1 VVQIFTMQYIDTAIA
16 HVEFAIKLMQG
27 AEDGSVTV
35 ESLDKPLSIEMGHG
49 MWVLP
54 DRVLTSQD
62 ELINACQNFVTMA
75 YGAAAITLNRCREE
89 MGVAVPQTI
98 TTECDQ
104 WVALVYQIR
113 NAFAH
118 DIAEP
123 RWHFTNPMYDR
134 EYRVRT
140 VVADLRGR
148 SGQVFD
154 YAHIGGEDGI
164 VLLKQWGAQHGFG
177 AAP

>member
-1 VVQIFTMQYIDTAIA
+1 MQYIDTAIVR
-16 HVEFAIKLMQG
+16 VEFATKLMQG

-104 WVALVYQIR
+104 WVALVYQIAMR
-113 NAFAH
+113 S
-118 DIAEP
+118 
-123 RWHFTNPMYDR
+123 
-134 EYRVRT
+134 RT
-140 VVADLRGR
+140 TSLGLAGTSRIRCVSARLWPTFVVAAG
-148 SGQVFD
+148 
-154 YAHIGGEDGI
+154 
-164 VLLKQWGAQHGFG
+164 VLLKQWGAEHGSG